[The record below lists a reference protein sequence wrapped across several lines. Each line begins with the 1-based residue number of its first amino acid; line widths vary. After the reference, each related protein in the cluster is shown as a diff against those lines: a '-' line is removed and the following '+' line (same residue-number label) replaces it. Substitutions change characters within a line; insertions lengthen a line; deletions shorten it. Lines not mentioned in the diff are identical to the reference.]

1 MMLNKNLLKEWW
13 VWVIALMGLILWLSS
28 CTKPEPLE
36 PALTKRTV
44 QRGKNDFLP
53 NHTFLPGEARSFDGV
68 AKFHTSMWYDNL
80 GTDQT
85 DWNKLIGVYRYADI
99 YKNVNS
105 FILAWRPDIKIRDVF
120 ELCLYENI
128 QGANVPHESAIFK
141 VKADQLFRFTLEEI
155 NGKYT
160 LYINGNLVDTQRNE
174 RKFQTI
180 GIVSAWFGG
189 NQKAPQTMWCW
200 MDIY

>member
-1 MMLNKNLLKEWW
+1 M
-13 VWVIALMGLILWLSS
+13 ALFGLVLYLLSS

-36 PALTKRTV
+36 PTLTKRAV
-44 QRGKNDFLP
+44 QQGKSDFLP
-53 NHTFLPGEARSFDGV
+53 NHTWLPGEARTIEGL

-80 GTDQT
+80 GADQS

-128 QGANVPHESAIFK
+128 QGANVPHESAVYK
-141 VKADQLFRFTLEEI
+141 VKSSQLFKFTLEEI
-155 NGKYT
+155 NGKYS
-160 LYINGNLVDTQRNE
+160 LYIDGVLLGEQRND
-174 RKFQTI
+174 KLFKVV

-189 NQKAPQTMWCW
+189 TSKAGQTMWLW
-200 MDIY
+200 MDIF

>member
-1 MMLNKNLLKEWW
+1 MIKEFFKDWKVWAVAALLL
-13 VWVIALMGLILWLSS
+13 AAWLLSG

-36 PALTKRTV
+36 PTLTKRTV
-44 QRGKNDFLP
+44 QQGKSDFLP
-53 NHTFLPGEARSFDGV
+53 NHTWLPGEARSFDGV
-68 AKFHTSMWYDNL
+68 AKFHTSCWYDNL
-80 GTDQT
+80 GTDQA

-155 NGKYT
+155 NGKYS
-160 LYINGNLVDTQRNE
+160 LYIDGNLVDTQRNE

-189 NQKAPQTMWCW
+189 NRKAPQTMWCW